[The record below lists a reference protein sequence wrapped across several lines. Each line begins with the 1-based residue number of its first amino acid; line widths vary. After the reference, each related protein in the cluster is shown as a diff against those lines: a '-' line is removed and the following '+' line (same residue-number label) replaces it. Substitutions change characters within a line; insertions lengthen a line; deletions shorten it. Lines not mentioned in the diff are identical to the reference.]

1 MKLQNV
7 GIQSHPGLI
16 KAPEHLKLYLR
27 YQRKTSSGD
36 LPKQTPNSILNA
48 SYAHVYVTYTV
59 CIGRH
64 TVRILLSAPALHPY

>member
-36 LPKQTPNSILNA
+36 LSKQTPNSNA